1 MSRLKKGFI
10 GVIIVSMASIM
21 AGCYLPKGVDDFSV
35 MGNDTLSDLVR
46 NSYGDGNLTPE
57 NSFGVSGVGRI
68 SKSKMELLANDL
80 FAKQERNKIE
90 ATFVKNGG
98 NCVEGVVQ
106 RDAVC
111 SFVRKWKLKNIGAPF
126 DTSNWSDPALK
137 VNIKF
142 RFDEHDR
149 MQDLFLEII
158 NVTECKEIR
167 G

>member
-1 MSRLKKGFI
+1 
-10 GVIIVSMASIM
+10 MASIL

-57 NSFGVSGVGRI
+57 YSFGVSGVGRI
-68 SKSKMELLANDL
+68 SKSKMELLAKDL

-90 ATFVKNGG
+90 ATFVKSGG
-98 NCVEGVVQ
+98 TCVEGVVP

-142 RFDEHDR
+142 KFDEHDR

-158 NVTECKEIR
+158 NVTEYKEIR